1 MSLALD
7 RAETGAELARDSY
20 PAVTRYALAMYAGAS
35 GDDNPIHLDID
46 HARAAGYPDVFAH
59 GMLIMGYMGRTLRG
73 VAGVRTLLSFSTRFV
88 AITWV
93 GTEITCTAELVKR
106 EETDRGR
113 VATIALLA
121 MDQHGEIKL
130 KGEATVALS

>member
-1 MSLALD
+1 MTTTLEA
-7 RAETGAELARDSY
+7 AGPGAELARDWY

-46 HARAAGYPDVFAH
+46 HARDAGFPDVFAH

-73 VAGVRTLLSFSTRFV
+73 VAGARTVLAFSTRFS

-93 GTEITCTAELVKR
+93 GNEISCTATLAGR
-106 EETDRGR
+106 QETDRGA
-113 VATIALLA
+113 VATISLVAA
-121 MDQHGEIKL
+121 DQHGEVKL
-130 KGEATVALS
+130 KGEATIALR

>member
-1 MSLALD
+1 MIGLET
-7 RAETGAELARDSY
+7 AEPGAELARDTY

-46 HARAAGYPDVFAH
+46 HARSAGFPDVFAH
-59 GMLIMGYMGRTLRG
+59 GMLIMGYLGRTLRG
-73 VAGVRTLLSFSTRFV
+73 VTGSRTLLSFSTRFA

-93 GTEITCTAELVKR
+93 GNEITCAATLVKR
-106 EETDRGR
+106 ETSDRGM
-113 VATIALLA
+113 VATVALVA
-121 MDQHGEIKL
+121 ADQHGEVKL

>member
-1 MSLALD
+1 MSVSLD
-7 RAETGAELARDSY
+7 TAEPGAELARDSY

-46 HARAAGYPDVFAH
+46 HARAAGFPDVFAH

-73 VAGVRTLLSFSTRFV
+73 VSGARTLLSFSTRFV

-93 GTEITCTAELVKR
+93 GNEITCSATMAGR
-106 EETDRGR
+106 EDTERGP
-113 VATIALLA
+113 VVTIALVA
-121 MDQHGEIKL
+121 ADQHGEVKL
-130 KGEATVALS
+130 RGEARVALG

>member
-1 MSLALD
+1 MKIPLD
-7 RAETGAELARDSY
+7 EATPGTELARDSY

-46 HARAAGYPDVFAH
+46 HARAAGFPDVFAH
-59 GMLIMGYMGRTLRG
+59 GMLIMGYLGRTLRG
-73 VAGVRTLLSFSTRFV
+73 VAGSRTLRSFSTRFA

-93 GTEITCTAELVKR
+93 GNEITCAATLVKR
-106 EETDRGR
+106 DESNGGVVT
-113 VATIALLA
+113 TIALVA
-121 MDQHGEIKL
+121 TDQHGEVKL

>member
-7 RAETGAELARDSY
+7 TAETGTELARDRY

-46 HARAAGYPDVFAH
+46 HARAAGFPDVFAH
-59 GMLIMGYMGRTLRG
+59 GMLIMGYMGRTLRA
-73 VAGVRTLLSFSTRFV
+73 VAGTRTLLSFSTRFS

-93 GTEITCTAELVKR
+93 GNEITCTATLAGR
-106 EETDRGR
+106 ENTNKGP
-113 VATIALLA
+113 VATIALVA
-121 MDQHGEIKL
+121 ADQHGEVKL

>member
-1 MSLALD
+1 MSITLD
-7 RAETGAELARDSY
+7 AAQPGAELARDTY

-73 VAGVRTLLSFSTRFV
+73 VTGTHTLLSFATRFV

-93 GTEITCTAELVKR
+93 GNEITCTATLVERKDS
-106 EETDRGR
+106 DRG
-113 VATIALLA
+113 TIATVALVA
-121 MDQHGEIKL
+121 ADQRGEVKL